1 VVCLPT
7 WSRWGVMQQRPQY
20 LMKAF
25 AASGHPV
32 YFIDPGETE
41 PRTVDG
47 VHLVSSLAAVPGHH
61 VILYVH
67 FAPLHEL
74 FHRFKDTVILYD
86 VYDDL
91 SIFVPDEVDLPPE
104 RRVEAHHDQAM
115 EQADL
120 VLMSHP
126 LIADRHGRGVR
137 DLLVVENGVD
147 PAMFQADTA
156 RPSDFPDTHG
166 PVIGFHGMMSHWF
179 DFDMLEAVARLRPD
193 WSFVL
198 VGPHESKVENRV
210 KALMDASNISLIGER
225 PSNGIAPY
233 VRQFDVGAIWFQVND
248 LTRAV
253 NPLKMHE
260 YLAAGIPVVAT
271 PLPACVDKV
280 GVRTASDP
288 ESFVSAISDA
298 LDPGGLDAATLRE
311 VAGEASWDRRLAPVL
326 EWLDERALRRV
337 P

>member
-1 VVCLPT
+1 MVCLPT

-32 YFIDPGETE
+32 YFIDPGEPE

-47 VHLVSSLAAVPGHH
+47 VYVVSSLAAVPGRH

-67 FAPLHEL
+67 FAPLQEL
-74 FHRFKDTVILYD
+74 FDRFDDPVIVYD

-91 SIFVPDEVDLPPE
+91 SIFEPDEVDLPPE
-104 RRVEAHHDQAM
+104 RRVEAHHDQVL
-115 EQADL
+115 ERADL

-126 LIADRHGRGVR
+126 LIADRHGRGAE

-147 PAMFQADTA
+147 PAMFRADTA
-156 RPSDFPDTHG
+156 RPSDFPDISG
-166 PVIGFHGMMSHWF
+166 PVIGFHGMLSHWF

-198 VGPHESKVENRV
+198 VGPHDSKVEDRV
-210 KALMDASNISLIGER
+210 RALLDAPNISLVGER
-225 PSNGIAPY
+225 PSDDIAAY
-233 VRQFDVGAIWFQVND
+233 VRQFDVGAIWFQVDD
-248 LTRAV
+248 LTSAV
-253 NPLKMHE
+253 NPLKMYE

-271 PLPACVDKV
+271 PLPACVDKI
-280 GVRTASDP
+280 GVRTADHP
-288 ESFVSAISDA
+288 ESFASAISDA
-298 LDPGGLDAATLRE
+298 LEPGGLDPEALVQ
-311 VAGEASWDRRLAPVL
+311 VAWEASWDRRLAPVL
-326 EWLDERALRRV
+326 EWLEEMALRRV

>member
-1 VVCLPT
+1 
-7 WSRWGVMQQRPQY
+7 
-20 LMKAF
+20 MKAF

-32 YFIDPGETE
+32 YFVDPGEPE

-47 VHLVSSLAAVPGHH
+47 SVHLVSRLAVVPGRH

-67 FAPLHEL
+67 FAPLQEL
-74 FHRFKDTVILYD
+74 FDRFEDPVIIYD

-91 SIFVPDEVDLPPE
+91 SIFKPDEVDLPPE
-104 RRVEAHHDQAM
+104 RRVEAHHD
-115 EQADL
+115 EVIERADL

-126 LIADRHGRGVR
+126 LIVDRHGRDAK
-137 DLLVVENGVD
+137 DLLIVENGVD
-147 PAMFQADTA
+147 LSMFQGESP
-156 RPSDFPDTHG
+156 RPSDFPETNG
-166 PVIGFHGMMSHWF
+166 PVIGFHGMVSHWF

-198 VGPHESKVENRV
+198 VGPHESKVEDRV
-210 KALMDASNISLIGER
+210 KALEGSPNISMIGER
-225 PSNGIAPY
+225 PSDQIAAY

-253 NPLKMHE
+253 HPLKMHE

-271 PLPACVDKV
+271 PLPACVGKI
-280 GVRTASDP
+280 GVRTASEP
-288 ESFVSAISDA
+288 ESFASAISDA
-298 LDPGGLDAATLRE
+298 LAPGGSDAAALRE
-311 VAGEASWDRRLAPVL
+311 AAGEASWDRRLAPVL
-326 EWLDERALRRV
+326 EWLEDRALRRV